1 METNTMLK
9 ATCRGDTVDYQV
21 LFNLAIGAVSVTGG
35 WVLSRVYHS
44 LDRLDEDVRKIPM
57 NYVQKDDFKTAV
69 ADIKN
74 DIRTGFAQ
82 VDRTLNSLFD
92 RVNEKAD
99 KS

>member
-1 METNTMLK
+1 M
-9 ATCRGDTVDYQV
+9 DYQV
-21 LFNLAIGAVSVTGG
+21 LFNIAYGLAGIFGG
-35 WVLSRVYHS
+35 YVLNRVYSS
-44 LDRLDEDVRKIPM
+44 LDRLDDDVRKIPL

-99 KS
+99 KL

>member
-1 METNTMLK
+1 
-9 ATCRGDTVDYQV
+9 
-21 LFNLAIGAVSVTGG
+21 
-35 WVLSRVYHS
+35 VYHS
-44 LDRLDEDVRKIPM
+44 LDRLDEDVRKIPLS
-57 NYVQKDDFKTAV
+57 YVQKDDFKSAV

-99 KS
+99 KP

>member
-1 METNTMLK
+1 MRMAVHTTIL
-9 ATCRGDTVDYQV
+9 RGNKVDYQV
-21 LFNLAIGAVSVTGG
+21 LFNLAVGAVSVTGG

-44 LDRLDEDVRKIPM
+44 LDRLDEVVRKIPL

-99 KS
+99 KP

>member
-1 METNTMLK
+1 LK
-9 ATCRGDTVDYQV
+9 ECLGLELPKDAIDEGGD
-21 LFNLAIGAVSVTGG
+21 
-35 WVLSRVYHS
+35 
-44 LDRLDEDVRKIPM
+44 
-57 NYVQKDDFKTAV
+57 
-69 ADIKN
+69 

>member
-1 METNTMLK
+1 M
-9 ATCRGDTVDYQV
+9 
-21 LFNLAIGAVSVTGG
+21 
-35 WVLSRVYHS
+35 
-44 LDRLDEDVRKIPM
+44 RKIPLS
-57 NYVQKDDFKTAV
+57 YVQKDDFKTAV

>member
-1 METNTMLK
+1 
-9 ATCRGDTVDYQV
+9 
-21 LFNLAIGAVSVTGG
+21 
-35 WVLSRVYHS
+35 
-44 LDRLDEDVRKIPM
+44 LDEDVRKIPL